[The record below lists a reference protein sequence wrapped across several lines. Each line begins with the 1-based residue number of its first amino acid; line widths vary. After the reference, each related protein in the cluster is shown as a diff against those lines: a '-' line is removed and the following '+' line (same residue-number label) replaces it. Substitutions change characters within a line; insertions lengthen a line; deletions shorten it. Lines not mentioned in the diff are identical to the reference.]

1 MLSPAIHLPSGK
13 IRKVSEDTV
22 NALWNELRYAVRSFS
37 RRPGFFAA
45 CVGTLALAIGANTA
59 IFTVVNAALL
69 HPLPFKDPGQL
80 VLLWQADS
88 KQGIDHFAVSLP
100 YFDGWR
106 EQNQVFEEVAAFSGQ
121 NFDLTGRSAPERVSG
136 TLVSTNFFHLLGIQP
151 VLGRIFLP
159 EEDEPNRLN
168 VAVISYELWQRRF
181 GGERAIGGQ
190 ILTTDTASYRIVGVM
205 PPNFRFLASA
215 DLWIPLGKK
224 AESLHIPSNFPSK
237 VLATIAP
244 LNVVARLKPHVALSQ
259 AQGNLDTITQR
270 MQSAFASPWQA
281 RIVSLSDE
289 VVGPRLHRILLVLL
303 AAVGFVLLI
312 ACVNVANLQLIHITN
327 RQREM
332 STRIALGA
340 TRRKLIQQLLMEGG
354 LIAVVGSIAGLLIAF
369 GVMRAVGALI
379 PIDILG
385 SRPFTMDGNV
395 LVFTFCL
402 SLLCLVIFG
411 TVPALRVSYPALNG
425 SLKEGSSNLSQGVQ
439 QRRLQRAVVISQ
451 VGFASVLL
459 IAALLMVKDLYHLS
473 LIDLGIDPHNVLT
486 MGVSLSEI
494 RYAGTQK
501 QRAFFDEAINRLRGL
516 PGVQEVGLV
525 SFLPLQGVTWQ
536 WSFSIE
542 GRANQ
547 TYPVNYRVVNGEYF
561 RAMRIPLVKGR
572 FFAQGDSPSAP
583 DAVIINQAMAK
594 QFWPNQ
600 DAIGQR
606 MRMGDRTANV
616 PWLSIVG
623 IVADVKE
630 VDLTGQ
636 PKPVFYVPYLQ
647 NPQSSMAFV
656 IRTATDPSNIVS
668 AAREQ
673 ILAMDPNQPLYDIRT
688 MEQVFSASTAS
699 SRFNVLLLSFFAG
712 IATVLA
718 LIGIYGV
725 IAYSVNQR
733 SHEIGIR
740 MALGARRAQ
749 IINMIMGQ
757 AAILVLIGLGIGL
770 LVASGLTRFLSS
782 LLYDV
787 KPFDPAVFLLVLIP
801 LFVVALLAS
810 FLPVR
815 RAIKVDSIAA
825 LRHE

>member
-1 MLSPAIHLPSGK
+1 
-13 IRKVSEDTV
+13 
-22 NALWNELRYAVRSFS
+22 
-37 RRPGFFAA
+37 
-45 CVGTLALAIGANTA
+45 
-59 IFTVVNAALL
+59 
-69 HPLPFKDPGQL
+69 
-80 VLLWQADS
+80 
-88 KQGIDHFAVSLP
+88 
-100 YFDGWR
+100 
-106 EQNQVFEEVAAFSGQ
+106 
-121 NFDLTGRSAPERVSG
+121 
-136 TLVSTNFFHLLGIQP
+136 
-151 VLGRIFLP
+151 
-159 EEDEPNRLN
+159 
-168 VAVISYELWQRRF
+168 
-181 GGERAIGGQ
+181 
-190 ILTTDTASYRIVGVM
+190 
-205 PPNFRFLASA
+205 
-215 DLWIPLGKK
+215 
-224 AESLHIPSNFPSK
+224 
-237 VLATIAP
+237 
-244 LNVVARLKPHVALSQ
+244 
-259 AQGNLDTITQR
+259 
-270 MQSAFASPWQA
+270 
-281 RIVSLSDE
+281 
-289 VVGPRLHRILLVLL
+289 
-303 AAVGFVLLI
+303 
-312 ACVNVANLQLIHITN
+312 
-327 RQREM
+327 
-332 STRIALGA
+332 
-340 TRRKLIQQLLMEGG
+340 
-354 LIAVVGSIAGLLIAF
+354 
-369 GVMRAVGALI
+369 
-379 PIDILG
+379 
-385 SRPFTMDGNV
+385 
-395 LVFTFCL
+395 
-402 SLLCLVIFG
+402 
-411 TVPALRVSYPALNG
+411 
-425 SLKEGSSNLSQGVQ
+425 
-439 QRRLQRAVVISQ
+439 
-451 VGFASVLL
+451 
-459 IAALLMVKDLYHLS
+459 
-473 LIDLGIDPHNVLT
+473 
-486 MGVSLSEI
+486 
-494 RYAGTQK
+494 
-501 QRAFFDEAINRLRGL
+501 
-516 PGVQEVGLV
+516 
-525 SFLPLQGVTWQ
+525 
-536 WSFSIE
+536 
-542 GRANQ
+542 
-547 TYPVNYRVVNGEYF
+547 
-561 RAMRIPLVKGR
+561 VKGR

-647 NPQSSMAFV
+647 SPQSSMAFV
-656 IRTATDPSNIVS
+656 IRTAGDPSNIVS

-699 SRFNVLLLSFFAG
+699 SRFNVLLLSFFAS